1 MKRPMVVLVIAIG
14 LSVIACQSSSS
25 SKGKTPA
32 SEGGMGGDGGSGDN
46 TGGSAGTGG
55 RGGTGTGGAGSGGK
69 GGGAG
74 TAGAGGGT
82 GTGDDASVEV
92 DAAGKEDVGP
102 SLMSDGPATP
112 VDASPGGDAGQNG
125 PGPGVVP
132 LPGKN
137 GDYICPH
144 DATHTQCCQ
153 MLCECVNRICIDSP
167 KAKPGLANCMSTCLG
182 LSDMVARCHVYHCY
196 ESVSPSG
203 IKDHDSHCGHAAN
216 QVNGGGCP
224 AGVVP

>member
-1 MKRPMVVLVIAIG
+1 MKRPAIVPAMALGLLVMC
-14 LSVIACQSSSS
+14 ACQSASSDRKTTSSS
-25 SKGKTPA
+25 T
-32 SEGGMGGDGGSGDN
+32 GGSGGGDE
-46 TGGSAGTGG
+46 TGGEGGSGSPAGTGG
-55 RGGTGTGGAGSGGK
+55 IRATGGSGGGTPDAGGAPDAGGGAEAGTGTGSDDA
-69 GGGAG
+69 A
-74 TAGAGGGT
+74 
-82 GTGDDASVEV
+82 TGDGAAATG
-92 DAAGKEDVGP
+92 DAAP
-102 SLMSDGPATP
+102 T
-112 VDASPGGDAGQNG
+112 GDAGNRG

-132 LPGKN
+132 LPGKT

-144 DATHTQCCQ
+144 DATHQQCCQ

-182 LSDMVARCHVYHCY
+182 LSDMLARCHVYHCY

-224 AGVVP
+224 AGVLP